1 MSKSV
6 LVTGATSGIG
16 QAAASQLAARGYEV
30 FATYRNPSHRAA
42 LAELPN
48 VHPIQLDLSDPQQ
61 IEPAVQQIEAALA
74 DNGLYAVINNA
85 GIGYTAPFEF
95 ANVDRVREIIE
106 VNLIAPYLVTQAS
119 IPLLRRYN
127 GSNSVKARV
136 INVASWAGMM
146 ATPFI
151 GFYNATKAGLV
162 GLSESMYYDLGLL
175 DIHTVLAN
183 PGITKTPLHAKTTG
197 AALESLASMPAG
209 DRERYRPYLE
219 HFATMG
225 DRSDGVKML
234 LSPEQAAAKI
244 AAIVDA
250 RKPRYKYNLAVD
262 AKVVDGI
269 VTRFLP
275 FTARAR
281 LNIRMYRLDRA
292 MTRPESATAA
302 ATKPA
307 DEADRPARASRPEQR
322 HPNRD
327 ALPFAAPTTRP
338 APGRTAA
345 VPSLSERA
353 GR

>member
-1 MSKSV
+1 MSRSV

-16 QAAASQLAARGYEV
+16 QAVAGQLAASGYEV

-42 LAELPN
+42 LAKLPN
-48 VHPIQLDLSDPQQ
+48 VRPIELDLSEARQ

-74 DNGLYAVINNA
+74 GNGLYAVINNA

-95 ANVDRVREIIE
+95 AEVDRVREIIE

-119 IPLLRRYN
+119 IPLLRRHN
-127 GSNSVKARV
+127 ESNSVKARV
-136 INVASWAGMM
+136 INVASWAGVM

-183 PGITKTPLHAKTTG
+183 PGVTKTPLHAKTTG
-197 AALESLASMPAG
+197 AALESLASMPPV

-234 LSPEQAAAKI
+234 LSAEQAAAKI
-244 AAIVDA
+244 AAIVDT
-250 RKPRYKYNLAVD
+250 RKPRFKYNLAVD
-262 AKVVDGI
+262 ARVVDGI
-269 VTRFLP
+269 LTRFLP

-281 LNIRMYRLDRA
+281 INRRMYRVSEPMVWPA
-292 MTRPESATAA
+292 SAPSVNVAA
-302 ATKPA
+302 
-307 DEADRPARASRPEQR
+307 
-322 HPNRD
+322 
-327 ALPFAAPTTRP
+327 
-338 APGRTAA
+338 
-345 VPSLSERA
+345 
-353 GR
+353 

>member
-1 MSKSV
+1 MNRPI
-6 LVTGATSGIG
+6 LITGATSGIG
-16 QAAASQLAARGYEV
+16 QATTRLLAKRGHDV
-30 FATYRNPSHRAA
+30 FATYRDRRDRAA
-42 LAELPN
+42 LATLAG
-48 VHPIQLDLSDPQQ
+48 VHPVQMDVSDPAQ
-61 IEPAVQQIEAALA
+61 IPHAISEIEDTLG
-74 DNGLYAVINNA
+74 DDGLYAVINNA

-95 ANVDRVREIIE
+95 ADVDRVREIIE
-106 VNLIAPYLVTQAS
+106 VNLIAPYLLTQAS

-127 GSNSVKARV
+127 DSNSVKARV

-197 AALESLASMPAG
+197 AALESLASMSAG

-225 DRSDGVKML
+225 DRSDGVKLL

-244 AAIVDA
+244 AAIVDS

-262 AKVVDGI
+262 AKLVDT
-269 VTRFLP
+269 VLTRWLSFKV
-275 FTARAR
+275 RAAINR
-281 LNIRMYRLDRA
+281 RMYRLNKP
-292 MTRPESATAA
+292 MVRPQLATPAASAA
-302 ATKPA
+302 A
-307 DEADRPARASRPEQR
+307 S
-322 HPNRD
+322 
-327 ALPFAAPTTRP
+327 
-338 APGRTAA
+338 
-345 VPSLSERA
+345 
-353 GR
+353 

>member
-42 LAELPN
+42 LAALPN

-61 IEPAVQQIEAALA
+61 IEPAVQQIEAALG

-95 ANVDRVREIIE
+95 ANIDRVREIIE

-127 GSNSVKARV
+127 ESNSVKARV

-183 PGITKTPLHAKTTG
+183 PGVTKTPLHAKTTD

-209 DRERYRPYLE
+209 GRERYRPYLE
-219 HFATMG
+219 HFATMS
-225 DRSDGVKML
+225 DRSDSMKML
-234 LSPEQAAAKI
+234 LSPEQTAAKI
-244 AAIVDA
+244 AAIVDT
-250 RKPRYKYNLAVD
+250 RNPRFKYNLAVD

-281 LNIRMYRLDRA
+281 LNRRMYRVSEP
-292 MTRPESATAA
+292 MVWPESAPVVNAA
-302 ATKPA
+302 A
-307 DEADRPARASRPEQR
+307 
-322 HPNRD
+322 
-327 ALPFAAPTTRP
+327 
-338 APGRTAA
+338 
-345 VPSLSERA
+345 
-353 GR
+353 